1 MRETSSRERRDKIL
15 EILIENDQIRVSSLC
30 KLFNVSRETI
40 RHDLI
45 RLQEEGLIIKEH
57 GSAVLNR
64 ESILDIDFA
73 KRARDHAVQ
82 KRRIGLEA
90 AKLIKDGETIIID
103 SGSTTPHIARN
114 IRNIKS
120 LTVITPSLK
129 VTSEL
134 GGKEGITVIMPGGI
148 FNPTGYSLYGPQTE
162 EFFPKINANKLFLAI
177 HGVDIE
183 RGLTEINIQ
192 IAHLKQVMINSA
204 KEIILVADSSK
215 FGRIEYAGVA
225 PIDKVNA
232 IITDRD
238 LDKGIAEEI
247 QSLGINLILV

>member
-15 EILIENDQIRVSSLC
+15 EILIENDQVRVSSLC

-57 GSAVLNR
+57 GSAALNR

-162 EFFPKINANKLFLAI
+162 EFFSKINASKFFLAI
-177 HGVDIE
+177 HGVDVE

-215 FGRIEYAGVA
+215 FGKVEYAGVA
-225 PIDKVNA
+225 PIDKVNTV
-232 IITDRD
+232 ITDRD
-238 LDKGIAEEI
+238 LDKGIAEGI

>member
-1 MRETSSRERRDKIL
+1 MRETTSRERRDKIL
-15 EILIENDQIRVSSLC
+15 ELLIENNHVRVSTLC

-40 RHDLI
+40 RHDLL

-57 GSAVLNR
+57 GSATLNR

-82 KRRIGLEA
+82 KRRIGAEA
-90 AKLIKDGETIIID
+90 AKLISEGETVIID

-114 IRNIKS
+114 IRNIKN

-148 FNPTGYSLYGPQTE
+148 FNPIGYSLYGPQTE
-162 EFFPKINANKLFLAI
+162 EFFSKINANKFFLAI
-177 HGVDIE
+177 HGVDVDK
-183 RGLTEINIQ
+183 GLTEINIQ
-192 IAHLKQVMINSA
+192 IAHLKQIMLNSA

-215 FGRIEYAGVA
+215 FGKIEYAAVA
-225 PIDKVNA
+225 PIDKVNT

-238 LDKGIAEEI
+238 LDEKIAEEI
-247 QSLGINLILV
+247 QKLGINLILV

>member
-15 EILIENDQIRVSSLC
+15 EILIENDQVRVSSLC